1 MAGPKE
7 HVPPEARRCMA
18 GLSRMRVF
26 PLHTLELEM
35 RFVSFRKDGAVRLGV
50 VADDGVIDL
59 NQAQPQVPADLGA
72 ALQAG
77 VDLQAAGK
85 AAIASSAP
93 RLSLD
98 SLAYAPVVPRPGKI
112 ICLGLNYYDHAKEGG
127 RDKPE
132 YPWFFFRG
140 ATSLLAHG
148 EPTLRPRVSDKFDYE
163 AELAVVIGKA
173 GRHVK
178 RDKALDLVF
187 GYSCFNDISVRDYQK
202 RTPQWTIGKNFD
214 ATGGFG
220 PTLVTAD
227 ELPPGAR
234 DLSIKCRLNGQV
246 MQDANTS
253 DMIFDVPETIE
264 LLTEVLTLEPGDV
277 IVMGTPAGVGQA
289 RNPQVWMKPGDVVE
303 IEIEKI
309 GVLRNPVQAEA

>member
-1 MAGPKE
+1 MK
-7 HVPPEARRCMA
+7 
-18 GLSRMRVF
+18 
-26 PLHTLELEM
+26 
-35 RFVSFRKDGAVRLGV
+35 FVSFRKDGAVRLGV
-50 VADDGVIDL
+50 LADDGVIDL

-77 VDLQAAGK
+77 VDLQAAAK

-98 SLAYAPVVPRPGKI
+98 SIAYAPVVPRPGKI
-112 ICLGLNYYDHAKEGG
+112 ICLGLNYFDHAKEGG

-187 GYSCFNDISVRDYQK
+187 GYACFNDISVRDYQK

-220 PTLVTAD
+220 PDFVTAD
-227 ELPPGAR
+227 ELPAGAKG
-234 DLSIKCRLNGQV
+234 LKLETRLNGKVVQS
-246 MQDANTS
+246 ANTS
-253 DMIFDVPETIE
+253 DMIFDVATLISVTSEAI
-264 LLTEVLTLEPGDV
+264 TLEPGDV
-277 IVMGTPAGVGQA
+277 IVSGTPAGIGWA
-289 RNPQVWMKPGDVVE
+289 RDPKLLMRGGDVCEVTVE
-303 IEIEKI
+303 KL
-309 GVLRNPVQAEA
+309 GTLRNPIVDES